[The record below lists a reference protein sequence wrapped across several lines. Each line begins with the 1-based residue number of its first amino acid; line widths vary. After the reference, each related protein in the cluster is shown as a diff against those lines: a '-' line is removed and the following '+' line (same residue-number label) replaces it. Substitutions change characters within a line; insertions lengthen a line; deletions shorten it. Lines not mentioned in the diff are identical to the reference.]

1 MRYLK
6 RILAMLMALVMI
18 MGLLAG
24 CGSDQQPVADDPSTD
39 EGQQEQSG
47 ESVQNVV
54 ASGEP
59 QYGGHLNVHIP
70 AGINGIDPVKY
81 AQVWAY
87 TYMGTIYENPLTRD
101 ADDQIAPGVCEYEL
115 SEDRLT
121 LKLWPRE
128 GVTFHDGTAVEA
140 EDVMASIAR
149 ACSIGNSVRVYLGPS
164 IASMEVEDNVLTI
177 QFNYYSEMAWSRL
190 AAYQTWIAVMPK
202 EICEANP
209 TRAFQNMEDVIG
221 TGPYKMTDYELN
233 VRITVERYE
242 DYIPFGEGRTGYA
255 GPKMAYLDSIT
266 FWQNSD
272 YSSSSLAV
280 MAGDYDIS
288 DVIET
293 DYLAMAEA
301 AGIVRQNMGVSNTG
315 FVVIFNNGG
324 GDNLCAKYPDLR
336 KAIMAAMDM
345 EEFADVVSDGAVV
358 FGGAPVLDETYQT
371 DIFESADWY
380 GEPNQDV
387 VDKYLEAAR
396 AAGYDDEPIQ
406 LIADTTDTA
415 DAYTLLKG
423 YLDDAG
429 INYKL
434 EFMENATR
442 TEFVSNANNNWDI
455 KFTYPGVSFTPT
467 TLGDD
472 YLVTLYNSEK
482 KDALLEELRSL
493 EVGSDEYI
501 AKWYEFAQQY
511 VDDCSIVHFGILDWY
526 WNYRE
531 GLHCDYEGVHPYFF
545 NAYWDNPEEHQ
556 R

>member
-1 MRYLK
+1 MRNLK

-18 MGLLAG
+18 LGLLAG
-24 CGSDQQPVADDPSTD
+24 CGGDQQPVADNPSTN

-47 ESVQNVV
+47 ENAQNPAV
-54 ASGEP
+54 SGEP

-87 TYMGTIYENPLTRD
+87 MYMGTIYENPLTRD
-101 ADDQIAPGVCEYEL
+101 AENNIAPGVCEYEL
-115 SEDRLT
+115 SEDKLT

-140 EDVMASIAR
+140 EDVKASIAR

-164 IASMEVEDNVLTI
+164 IAKMEVADNVLTI

-280 MAGDYDIS
+280 MSGDYDIS

-293 DYLAMAEA
+293 DYQAMAEA

-315 FVVIFNNGG
+315 FTVTFNNGG

-336 KAIMAAMDM
+336 KAIMAAIDM
-345 EEFADVVSDGAVV
+345 EEFAAVVSDGAVK
-358 FGGAPVLDETYQT
+358 FGSSPVLDEIYET
-371 DIFESADWY
+371 DIFESADWF
-380 GEPNQDV
+380 GEPDQDV

-396 AAGYDDEPIQ
+396 AAGYDDEPIM

-415 DAYTLLKG
+415 DSFTLMKG

-442 TEFVSNANNNWDI
+442 KEFINNANNNWDI
-455 KFTYPGVSFTPT
+455 KFDYPGVAYTPT
-467 TLGDD
+467 TLGDE
-472 YLVTLYNSEK
+472 YLVTFYNSEK

-501 AKWYEFAQQY
+501 AKWHEFAQQY
-511 VDDCSIVHFGILDWY
+511 VDDCSIIHFGTLDWF
-526 WNYRE
+526 WNYRQ
-531 GLHCDYEGVHPYFF
+531 GLHCDYEGNHPYFF